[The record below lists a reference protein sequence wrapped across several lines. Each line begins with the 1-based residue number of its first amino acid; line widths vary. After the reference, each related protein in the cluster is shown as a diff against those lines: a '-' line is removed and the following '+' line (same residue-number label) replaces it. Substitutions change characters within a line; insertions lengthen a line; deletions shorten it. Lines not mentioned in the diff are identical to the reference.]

1 MLWDWEKS
9 RLLSTCSVG
18 LNIPKEMKPRVF
30 QISFSSFDYEGN
42 SILLTG
48 PCNTFKYLKKDVDN
62 NLVTEH
68 TQMNNMHQ
76 GVKVSTNFTC
86 HAWSKSTGDIL
97 VCTDAGEMII
107 CETTG

>member
-1 MLWDWEKS
+1 
-9 RLLSTCSVG
+9 
-18 LNIPKEMKPRVF
+18 
-30 QISFSSFDYEGN
+30 
-42 SILLTG
+42 
-48 PCNTFKYLKKDVDN
+48 
-62 NLVTEH
+62 
-68 TQMNNMHQ
+68 MNNMHQ